1 MQGHSGTWAVTNNPP
16 AGQTIVFTLAAAFP
30 QNYVGPLGTVP
41 ITWPKHESW
50 FVTSIQP
57 DRILIQGGSLR
68 RMQPGES
75 MPFPGAMTMTDF
87 NAQAEKE
94 MRQIADAG
102 RKVAGTLKNIW
113 SAFKKR

>member
-1 MQGHSGTWAVTNNPP
+1 MQGHSGTWAVADNPP
-16 AGQTIVFTLAAAFP
+16 AGHTIVFTLAAAFP
-30 QNYVGPLGTVP
+30 QETVGPLGSAP
-41 ITWPKHESW
+41 IIWPKHETW
-50 FVTSIQP
+50 YVTIIQP

-68 RMQPGES
+68 RMQPGDS

-87 NAQAEKE
+87 NAEAAKE
-94 MRQIADAG
+94 MRQIGDAG